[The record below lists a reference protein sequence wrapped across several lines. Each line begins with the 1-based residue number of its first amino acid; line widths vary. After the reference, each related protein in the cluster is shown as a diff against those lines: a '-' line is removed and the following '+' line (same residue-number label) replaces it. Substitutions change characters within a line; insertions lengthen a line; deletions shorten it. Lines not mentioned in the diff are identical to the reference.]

1 MPATAEF
8 RSDPKGV
15 WHYNHVTFTPIA
27 KNFMLCCRLIYML
40 SMLYV
45 RLTIKVKVGILES
58 IKVGWYPHKITGSS
72 HLKPIF
78 PCNII
83 KIDWHASPFSKLRNH
98 KFAKLVLRMVFKS
111 LETFLNRFNFPA
123 LMRCKA
129 KFLEIL
135 LQPSHTHFW
144 LSKTML
150 AALKSYLTA

>member
-8 RSDPKGV
+8 WLRPQRGMV
-15 WHYNHVTFTPIA
+15 LNHVTFTLIA
-27 KNFMLCCRLIYML
+27 KNFMLYCRWIYML

-78 PCNII
+78 PRNII

-111 LETFLNRFNFPA
+111 LETFLNRFNFPT
-123 LMRCKA
+123 LMRCKV

-144 LSKTML
+144 LSKT
-150 AALKSYLTA
+150 